1 MNKRT
6 ITQLNQLREGDRFVY
21 KNRVDVWEIMKMEGN
36 HIEVNQVLDGKPV
49 FRFNTKK
56 PGHVTVMF
64 LRHTKPLP
72 GEKCFIEDLNEGDVF
87 LKSHDVI
94 EEYEIVAK
102 GNQFSKVKKVF
113 DKGCEAPEMAGMV
126 AEVILV
132 RRKAEGK

>member
-1 MNKRT
+1 MNKKT

-21 KNRVDVWEIMKMEGN
+21 KNRADVWEVMKMEGT

-49 FRFNTKK
+49 FRYNTKK
-56 PGHVTVMF
+56 PGHSTVMF

-87 LKSHDVI
+87 LKSDDVI
-94 EEYEIVAK
+94 NEYEIVTK
-102 GNQFSKVKKVF
+102 GKQFSKVKKVY
-113 DKGCEAPEMAGMV
+113 DKDCEAPEMAGII

-132 RRKAEGK
+132 RRKAEGV